1 LTFRRL
7 HTVLTVHVD
16 VNKTWRVALTEMIFF
31 LETFCW
37 ESFPTIYLSDDEN
50 DFLSTINLNEL
61 FNENQQIKPTATVRL
76 EDGSAKQEPEDAKL
90 AAEQAEDLM
99 EDFVNDLHNF
109 QAPKRFKSFEEDIN
123 KIEGKNQS
131 SSTRIFFKVILS
143 ACYKT

>member
-1 LTFRRL
+1 MASRSDRN
-7 HTVLTVHVD
+7 D
-16 VNKTWRVALTEMIFF
+16 F
-31 LETFCW
+31 LFGDFLLGEL
-37 ESFPTIYLSDDEN
+37 SDDLSDDEN

-76 EDGSAKQEPEDAKL
+76 EDAKL

-109 QAPKRFKSFEEDIN
+109 QAPKRFKSFEEEDIN

-131 SSTRIFFKVILS
+131 SSTKKNTKWGVNIFQGNFECLL
-143 ACYKT
+143 